1 MAEKE
6 EKRKG
11 RKTGK
16 ERRTGKKGNLLVI
29 RVDERERR
37 AKNKASEINN
47 EFISLGYRGWE
58 RADGCLSLIHI

>member
-16 ERRTGKKGNLLVI
+16 ERRTGKKGNLLVT

-47 EFISLGYRGWE
+47 EFISLGYRG
-58 RADGCLSLIHI
+58 